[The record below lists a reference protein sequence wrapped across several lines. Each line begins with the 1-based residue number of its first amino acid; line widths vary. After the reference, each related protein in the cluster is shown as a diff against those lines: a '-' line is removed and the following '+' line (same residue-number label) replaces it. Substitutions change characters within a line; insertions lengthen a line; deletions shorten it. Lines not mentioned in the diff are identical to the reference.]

1 MNTILIDTREDE
13 ATQNA
18 FANVMEGQTVEVTL
32 QVMISEKSDERIA
45 GTIAL
50 PVEEVRRIQADV
62 DEQNQAN
69 EMVEDEYEEEEPQ
82 SKMPGGAL
90 RSIVDGS

>member
-1 MNTILIDTREDE
+1 MNTILIDSRDDE

-18 FANVMEGQTVEVTL
+18 FANTQEGQTVEVTL
-32 QVMISEKSDERIA
+32 QVLISEKSDERIA

-50 PVEEVRRIQADV
+50 PVDQVRRIQSDIDSQNNANELDV
-62 DEQNQAN
+62 D
-69 EMVEDEYEEEEPQ
+69 DEEEEPE
-82 SKMPGGAL
+82 SELPGGAL